1 MMGYRDPNEDTWEAE
16 YWDEYL
22 QDFGLAAYVEARY
35 ELSRSSDDKEGIQ
48 DGPLR
53 PRR

>member
-16 YWDEYL
+16 FWDEYL
-22 QDFGLAAYVEARY
+22 QDFGLAAYIEARY
-35 ELSRSSDDKEGIQ
+35 ERSNDDKEGIQ

-53 PRR
+53 PGR